1 MPPPQFLRQPAFRRP
16 HKQEH
21 RKINSL
27 WLGHESPVNTHN
39 YIEADL
45 TMKEHALA
53 KLHKPDTRIQRYGA
67 PDSLL
72 ADLKML

>member
-1 MPPPQFLRQPAFRRP
+1 M
-16 HKQEH
+16 
-21 RKINSL
+21 
-27 WLGHESPVNTHN
+27 NTHN